1 MRRFYRSKMQIEF
14 ASKNFYFFLLST
26 IFLISAFWL
35 IDLFVYAGQLLSS
48 WQLLEPA
55 ENENLVLTW
64 AIKNGHDKSIDTLLS
79 HGILPIYPDFY
90 HRLSAFLP
98 LEPQT
103 SGRLLSLFAYFSTCM
118 GVYFLA
124 KKRTRSWVLSFLF
137 VIILFGTK
145 NHAVYFLMQRPDSLY
160 VSLGFLS
167 LIFTWWNLNAEVKL
181 ADWVENLELWR
192 CLLSGLLLGL
202 AVLSKQTALI
212 FAVVQLIPFII
223 YIKIYKRLNFLKP
236 VLIIGTV
243 SALTII
249 FYFAVINNVVFYEYQ
264 IGYDLFGKSD
274 LYQLYRSFSNY
285 YYPLTHNGYYF
296 YFLAFII
303 AIFNYKSREYY
314 PHHLLALASLGAVS
328 IVTIKMWG
336 NTAAVS
342 NNFIFISLFGVLF
355 SLYFWP
361 KDNSNLRKFLVILPL
376 FIFSIS
382 ASQYQYMNPQLKIFS
397 KELKSIFK
405 GTLYLSELTNS
416 FKANSVKDPILDYVL
431 KNPGN
436 YITTRLDNY
445 LIYSNRGIELEGS
458 VLGQFV
464 YMDFTPSLIQNEDI
478 RARVRR
484 ISNEVREKINSQYY
498 DGIILGIQPEA
509 FKKNFPELS
518 NNYTESIKVPI
529 RQGVFEFDAV
539 LYLRKI

>member
-14 ASKNFYFFLLST
+14 ASKNFYIFLLSA
-26 IFLISAFWL
+26 ILLMSALWL
-35 IDLFVYAGQLLSS
+35 IDLFIYAGQLLSS

-79 HGILPIYPDFY
+79 YGILPIYPDFY

-103 SGRLLSLFAYFSTCM
+103 SGRFLSLFAYFSTCM

-124 KKRTRSWVLSFLF
+124 KKRTRSWVISCLF

-145 NHAVYFLMQRPDSLY
+145 NHALYFLMQRPDSLY

-167 LIFTWWNLNAEVKL
+167 LIFSWWNLNAEVKL

-202 AVLSKQTALI
+202 AILSKQTALI

-223 YIKIYKRLNFLKP
+223 YLKIYKRLNFLKP
-236 VLIIGTV
+236 ALVIGSV
-243 SALTII
+243 SALMIF
-249 FYFAVINNVVFYEYQ
+249 FYFAAINSAVFYEYQ

-274 LYQLYRSFSNY
+274 PNELYRSISNY
-285 YYPLTHNGYYF
+285 YFPLTHNGYYF
-296 YFLAFII
+296 YLLAFII
-303 AIFNYKSREYY
+303 AILNYKSREYY
-314 PHHLLALASLGAVS
+314 PHHLLAFAVLGSAS

-336 NTAAVS
+336 NTAAYS

-361 KDNSNLRKFLVILPL
+361 RDNLNLKKCLVILPL
-376 FIFSIS
+376 LAFSIS
-382 ASQYQYMNPQLKIFS
+382 GSQYINPQLKIFS
-397 KELKSIFK
+397 MELKSMFN
-405 GTLYLSELTNS
+405 GRSYLSGLTNP
-416 FKANSVKDPILDYVL
+416 FEANLVKDPILDYVL
-431 KNPGN
+431 INPGN

-458 VLGQFV
+458 VLGMFV
-464 YMDFTPSLIQNEDI
+464 YMDFPLTLIQNEDI
-478 RARVRR
+478 RARVNR
-484 ISNEVREKINSQYY
+484 ISNEVRSKINSQYY
-498 DGIILGIQPEA
+498 DGIILGIQSEA
-509 FKKNFPELS
+509 FKKNFPEL
-518 NNYTESIKVPI
+518 NGNYIESIKVPI
-529 RQGVFEFDAV
+529 KQGVFEFDAV